1 MKYVNTKRTGPGRAI
16 ILAAGLL
23 LLLSAPL
30 AFSFDWDY
38 GGSLDN
44 TTVLGFSEMYDETEI
59 DQSIRLGA
67 WFFGLER
74 FESGSTL
81 EVTATGSYSATEDRP
96 YILDVDLLRARGIF
110 PGALGSS
117 SLLQGTVGRTGFSD
131 PTGLVLNHVADGAL
145 VNLTYPRVRF
155 RLGGAYTGLLIS
167 PSSSIRVS
175 DTDYFEES
183 TDDEFFGPKRAIGLF
198 DVGFGGLTLF
208 GLLQQDL
215 RDEADGDTIDTQYLG
230 VNGTARLGRSG
241 YWDGFIVASAGQSTV
256 GSAENEFYAFALGT
270 GLRFFIEE
278 WRFSR
283 ASLRGLYASPFL
295 PVEDVIGF
303 NINEFKPINEPT
315 LGLAFSPRLSNL
327 ILTELSYSLRPFADP
342 AGRHPTLDDFE
353 TKIVGRGFFRGYIGD
368 SNYIADF
375 DPESD
380 SLFMGTE
387 VELGVAA
394 RVFTDLGLGLR
405 TAVFVPATGSL
416 GAFSEERKTE
426 WAVRLDLSTGF

>member
-1 MKYVNTKRTGPGRAI
+1 MKNVNARRPAGTGAI
-16 ILAAGLL
+16 IALAALL
-23 LLLSAPL
+23 LLLAAPSVV
-30 AFSFDWDY
+30 SFDWDY

-44 TTVLGFSEMYDETEI
+44 TTVLGFSEMYDDTEV
-59 DQSIRLGA
+59 DQSFRLGA
-67 WFFGLER
+67 WFFGLEQ
-74 FESGSTL
+74 FDSGSTL
-81 EVTATGSYSATEDRP
+81 EVTATGSYTATEDRP
-96 YILDVDLLRARGIF
+96 YVFDVDLLRARGIF
-110 PGALGSS
+110 PEAIGSR
-117 SLLQGTVGRTGFSD
+117 SLLQATLGRTGFSD
-131 PTGLVLNHVADGAL
+131 PTGLILNHVADGAL
-145 VNLTYPRVRF
+145 VNLTYPRVRL

-167 PSSSIRVS
+167 PSSSIRIS

-198 DVGFGGLTLF
+198 EAGVGGLTLF
-208 GLLQQDL
+208 GLAQQDL
-215 RDEADGDTIDTQYLG
+215 RNEDDGDTIDTQYLG
-230 VNGTARLGRSG
+230 INGNVRLGSSG
-241 YWDGFIVASAGQSTV
+241 YWDSFLVASSGQSTV
-256 GSAENEFYAFALGT
+256 GSADNEFYAFALGT
-270 GLRFFIEE
+270 GFRFFIEE

-283 ASLRGLYASPFL
+283 ASIRGLYASPFL

-327 ILTELSYSLRPFADP
+327 ILTELSYSLRPFAGP
-342 AGRHPTLDDFE
+342 GRRHPSLDDLE

-368 SNYIADF
+368 SDYIADF

-380 SLFMGTE
+380 ALFMGTE

-405 TAVFVPATGSL
+405 TAVFVPATGSI

-426 WAVRLDLSTGF
+426 WAVRFDLSTGF

>member
-1 MKYVNTKRTGPGRAI
+1 MKKQIT
-16 ILAAGLL
+16 
-23 LLLSAPL
+23 LLSAALLMMASLSAP
-30 AFSFDWDY
+30 AFDYDY

-44 TTVLGFSEMYDETEI
+44 TTVLGFSEMYDGTEV

-67 WFFGLER
+67 WFLGVER
-74 FESGSTL
+74 FETGSTL
-81 EVTATGSYSATEDRP
+81 EVTATGSYTATEDRP
-96 YILDVDLLRARGIF
+96 YVFDVDLLRARGVF

-117 SLLQGTVGRTGFSD
+117 SLLQATVGRTGFSD
-131 PTGLVLNHVADGAL
+131 PTGLILNHVADGVLA
-145 VNLTYPRVRF
+145 NLTYPRVRL

-167 PSSSIRVS
+167 PSSSIRIS

-183 TDDEFFGPKRAIGLF
+183 TDDEFFGPKRVIGLF
-198 DVGFGGLTLF
+198 DVSLGGLTLF

-215 RDEADGDTIDTQYLG
+215 RNEDDGDTIDTQYLG
-230 VNGTARLGRSG
+230 VNGTVRLGSSG
-241 YWDGFIVASAGQSTV
+241 YWDGFLVASSGQSTV
-256 GSAENEFYAFALGT
+256 GSADNEFYAFALGT

-278 WRFSR
+278 WRFSQ
-283 ASLRGLYASPFL
+283 ASIRGLYASPFL
-295 PVEDVIGF
+295 PVEDVVGF

-342 AGRHPTLDDFE
+342 AQRHPTLDDFE

-405 TAVFVPATGSL
+405 TAVFLPATGSS
-416 GAFSEERKTE
+416 GAFSENRKTE
-426 WAVRLDLSTGF
+426 WAVRLDLSAGF